1 VILRQHLPA
10 KPLNLKQ
17 QKRRRSS
24 RRRFCWCSLLNEC
37 CALAVAFIK
46 NCGYTVATVLKE
58 NLMAADSIVRARM
71 DTKIK
76 NEATAALVT
85 MGLSVSDAIRLLL
98 VRVAKEKRLP
108 FELTQPNAITQAAM
122 LESRKMGSARF
133 NTAKELMNEL
143 KKASK

>member
-1 VILRQHLPA
+1 
-10 KPLNLKQ
+10 
-17 QKRRRSS
+17 
-24 RRRFCWCSLLNEC
+24 
-37 CALAVAFIK
+37 
-46 NCGYTVATVLKE
+46 
-58 NLMAADSIVRARM
+58 MAADSIVRARM

-76 NEATAALVT
+76 NEATAALDT
-85 MGLSVSDAIRLLL
+85 MGLSVSDAIRLLF

-122 LESRKMGSARF
+122 RESRKMGSARF